1 MNGET
6 AAILICGGFSFC
18 FGMVFAYM
26 VHYN

>member
-6 AAILICGGFSFC
+6 AAILICGGFSFY

-26 VHYN
+26 GHYN